1 MMNWIWAGIA
11 IVGITWGLITGQQA
25 ALSQGV
31 LQGAIDAVGLCVKLA
46 GGFALWSGLLAILE
60 KGGAMESLAKA
71 AEPLLRRL
79 FPGTGLK
86 ARQSIAMNMTAN
98 LLGLGNAATPQG
110 LEAMRR
116 MGAESS
122 VNESNG
128 AATDAM
134 CVFLVINA
142 SSIQLFPTTVIAMRA
157 AAGSASPAS
166 IVTATLVSSGIST
179 LAGIAACVILRNVF
193 WRRRA

>member
-1 MMNWIWAGIA
+1 MMNWIWAGVA
-11 IVGITWGLITGQQA
+11 IIGIVWGLITGQQA

-31 LQGAIDAVGLCVKLA
+31 MQGAMDAVGLCVKLA

-60 KGGAMESLAKA
+60 RGGAMESMARIT
-71 AEPLLRRL
+71 EPLMRRL

-116 MGAESS
+116 MGAEASAAEP
-122 VNESNG
+122 NET
-128 AATDAM
+128 ATDAM
-134 CVFLVINA
+134 CMFLVINA

-166 IVTATLVSSGIST
+166 IVAATLAASGIST
-179 LAGIAACVILRNVF
+179 LAGVAACVLLRNLF